1 MVRWFAF
8 VENLLRERQIINFSI
23 LGEFTMNTSTQ
34 PLIIE
39 RGDFIELL
47 TAEFTCAKGFGVYAF
62 LSYNDIDAL
71 YHRFLRES
79 IAPTV
84 FVRLFVKRF
93 G

>member
-1 MVRWFAF
+1 
-8 VENLLRERQIINFSI
+8 
-23 LGEFTMNTSTQ
+23 MNTSTQ
-34 PLIIE
+34 SLVMG

-62 LSYNDIDAL
+62 LSYSDIDAL
-71 YHRFLRES
+71 YHRFLGEAVS
-79 IAPTV
+79 PTV